1 MRINIL
7 FVLQTFGTGGSE
19 RVVLELCRGLNK
31 KLFDVSVVS
40 LCGGILQKE
49 FQKNGIGAINLE
61 KRGGIDLISIVKKI
75 RDLIRK
81 DRIHIVNAH
90 HFSPFIHAS
99 LASLFTQCKIIYTDH
114 TVQEIEAIGRFWKH
128 AGMLLTRRSFG
139 VIGISAS
146 VSKKLKEKFG
156 LKADKTYTI
165 LNSVD
170 LDRFRKET
178 DIEAKKKELGIRQ
191 EEKVIGIV
199 ANLRKQKNHKNL
211 IRAFSSPNF
220 LF

>member
-19 RVVLELCRGLNK
+19 RVVLELCRGLDK
-31 KLFDVSVVS
+31 KLFNVSAVS

-61 KRGGIDLISIVKKI
+61 KGRGVDPISIVKI
-75 RDLIRK
+75 GSLVRK
-81 DRIHIVNAH
+81 DGIHIVNAH
-90 HFSPFIHAS
+90 HFSPFIHVS

-114 TVQEIEAIGRFWKH
+114 NVQDIEPIGRFWKN

-156 LKADKTYTI
+156 LKADKTFTI

-170 LDRFRKET
+170 LVDLE
-178 DIEAKKKELGIRQ
+178 KKQTSRQ
-191 EEKVIGIV
+191 RRR
-199 ANLRKQKNHKNL
+199 NLE
-211 IRAFSSPNF
+211 
-220 LF
+220 